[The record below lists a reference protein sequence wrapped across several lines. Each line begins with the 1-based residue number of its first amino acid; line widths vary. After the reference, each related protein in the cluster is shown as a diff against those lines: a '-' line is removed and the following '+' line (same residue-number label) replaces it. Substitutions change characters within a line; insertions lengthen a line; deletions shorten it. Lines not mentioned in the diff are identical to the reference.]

1 MVAIALQE
9 FNLLMRFS
17 KSSTLLWSSALSHT
31 TNLQGT
37 FATWMPE
44 DLFVSSPTERQG
56 HKRASESKRYIP
68 FCDSVEQLYIFERS
82 A

>member
-17 KSSTLLWSSALSHT
+17 KTSTLLWSSALSHT

-37 FATWMPE
+37 FAMPE

-56 HKRASESKRYIP
+56 HKRASESKRHIP